1 MLAQFLFFLFSVL
14 AVTAGVGMLVARNP
28 VNSALWLVLNL
39 FSIAILYLTLHATFI
54 AIIQI
59 LVYAGAI
66 MVLFLFVIMLLNLAE
81 LPAIE
86 AISWRR
92 VLAFSLGMVVLA
104 QLFYTVALGLDVL
117 PEPVSTERAA
127 ELGSVGEI
135 GLTLFTQYAFPLEI
149 IAILLLAATIGAVLL
164 AKKGFE

>member
-14 AVTAGVGMLVARNP
+14 AIAAGIGMLVARNP

-39 FSIAILYLTLHATFI
+39 FSIAVLYLTLNATFI

-81 LPAIE
+81 LPAIDR
-86 AISWRR
+86 IGWGR
-92 VLAFSLGMVVLA
+92 VLAFCLGMIVLA

-117 PEPVSTERAA
+117 PQPVSSERAA
-127 ELGSVGEI
+127 QLGSVHEI
-135 GLTLFTQYAFPLEI
+135 GLTLFTQYAFPLEV

>member
-1 MLAQFLFFLFSVL
+1 
-14 AVTAGVGMLVARNP
+14 MLVARSP

-39 FSIAILYLTLHATFI
+39 FSIAILYLTLNATFI

-81 LPAIE
+81 LPALE
-86 AISWRR
+86 DISWRR
-92 VLAFSLGMVVLA
+92 VAAFGLAMVVLA

-117 PEPVSTERAA
+117 PEPVAVEEAA
-127 ELGSVGEI
+127 RLGSVGEI
-135 GLTLFTQYAFPLEI
+135 GLTLFTKYAFPLEI

-164 AKKGFE
+164 AKKQFE